1 MAEMLLKRRKSSK
14 QQLCQETIVGLAAY
28 ELGVSVDM
36 KTLSI
41 EVQRIRNFWINTI
54 RCLLT
59 WISKFLSS
67 HKWLK

>member
-1 MAEMLLKRRKSSK
+1 MAEMSLKRRKSSK
-14 QQLCQETIVGLAAY
+14 QKLCQETIVGLAAY

-41 EVQRIRNFWINTI
+41 EVQQIRNFWINTI

-59 WISKFLSS
+59 
-67 HKWLK
+67 